1 MKRFLKLSLLLA
13 ATVLAALPIEVARR
27 HRKSQDPVQQPAPQ
41 IQVQTASAPEAPKPA
56 IQVSTAPA
64 PAKPVIQ
71 VGARPVAA
79 PAAPKV
85 VRDGE
90 YTDKDHICWYI
101 VAFGALPR
109 NFITKN
115 EARRLGWQGGPVEPY
130 APGKSIGGDR
140 YGNYEGTLPAGRYR
154 ECDVDTKGR
163 PRGAKRIVF
172 SDDRRVYYSDD
183 HYRTFKQIH

>member
-1 MKRFLKLSLLLA
+1 MKR
-13 ATVLAALPIEVARR
+13 TVALTILAALLLTLCACGKVRQAE
-27 HRKSQDPVQQPAPQ
+27 K
-41 IQVQTASAPEAPKPA
+41 A
-56 IQVSTAPA
+56 IDAL
-64 PAKPVIQ
+64 KEM
-71 VGARPVAA
+71 AA
-79 PAAPKV
+79 ATSKV

>member
-13 ATVLAALPIEVARR
+13 ATALAALPTEAARR
-27 HRKSQDPVQQPAPQ
+27 NRKSQGPVQQTAPQ
-41 IQVQTASAPEAPKPA
+41 IQVQT
-56 IQVSTAPA
+56 A

-71 VGARPVAA
+71 VGSKPAVASAA
-79 PAAPKV
+79 PSAAPKV
-85 VRDGE
+85 VREGE

>member
-1 MKRFLKLSLLLA
+1 M
-13 ATVLAALPIEVARR
+13 RR
-27 HRKSQDPVQQPAPQ
+27 
-41 IQVQTASAPEAPKPA
+41 
-56 IQVSTAPA
+56 
-64 PAKPVIQ
+64 
-71 VGARPVAA
+71 
-79 PAAPKV
+79 
-85 VRDGE
+85 GE

-154 ECDVDTKGR
+154 ECDVDTRGR
-163 PRGAKRIVF
+163 PRGARRIVYTA
-172 SDDRRVYYSDD
+172 DRRVYYSDD
-183 HYRTFKQIH
+183 HYRTFKRIR

>member
-13 ATVLAALPIEVARR
+13 TTALAALPTEAARR
-27 HRKSQDPVQQPAPQ
+27 NRRTQAPAQQPVPV
-41 IQVQTASAPEAPKPA
+41 IHVTSAPETKPA
-56 IQVSTAPA
+56 SAA

-71 VGARPVAA
+71 VGSASAGT

-85 VRDGE
+85 ERDGE

-101 VAFGALPR
+101 VAFGTLPR
-109 NFITKN
+109 NFITKA

-140 YGNYEGTLPAGRYR
+140 YGNYERTLPEGRYR
-154 ECDVDTKGR
+154 ECDIDTKGR

-183 HYRTFKQIH
+183 HYQTFKRLH

>member
-1 MKRFLKLSLLLA
+1 MKRFLKLSLLFA
-13 ATVLAALPIEVARR
+13 ATVFAALPAEAARR
-27 HRKSQDPVQQPAPQ
+27 HRKSPAPQPAPS
-41 IQVQTASAPEAPKPA
+41 IQVQTA
-56 IQVSTAPA
+56 PA
-64 PAKPVIQ
+64 PAVVPTASVPRPTIQ
-71 VGARPVAA
+71 VQAAPQPAAA

-85 VRDGE
+85 VREGE
-90 YTDKDHICWYI
+90 YTDKDHVCWYI

-115 EARRLGWQGGPVEPY
+115 EARRLGWQGGPLEPY

-140 YGNYEGTLPAGRYR
+140 YGNYERTLPEGRYR
-154 ECDVDTKGR
+154 ECDIDTRGR

-183 HYRTFKQIH
+183 HYQTFKRLH

>member
-13 ATVLAALPIEVARR
+13 AILLAALPTEAARRNRRAQAAQPAPRIEVA
-27 HRKSQDPVQQPAPQ
+27 PA
-41 IQVQTASAPEAPKPA
+41 AKPA
-56 IQVSTAPA
+56 IQITTSVAATNAPA
-64 PAKPVIQ
+64 
-71 VGARPVAA
+71 AA
-79 PAAPKV
+79 QPAAPKV
-85 VRDGE
+85 VREGE
-90 YTDKDHICWYI
+90 YTDKDHVCWYI

-115 EARRLGWQGGPVEPY
+115 EARRLGWQGGPLEPY

-140 YGNYEGTLPAGRYR
+140 YGNYERTLPEGRYR
-154 ECDVDTKGR
+154 ECDIDTRGR

-183 HYRTFKQIH
+183 HYQTFKRLH

>member
-13 ATVLAALPIEVARR
+13 ATALAALPSEAARR
-27 HRKSQDPVQQPAPQ
+27 NRRAQAPAQQPVPL
-41 IQVQTASAPEAPKPA
+41 IHVTSAPEAKPA
-56 IQVSTAPA
+56 SAG

-71 VGARPVAA
+71 VGTAPVAPVA
-79 PAAPKV
+79 TPAAPKV
-85 VRDGE
+85 VREGE
-90 YTDKDHICWYI
+90 YTDQDHVCWYI
-101 VAFGALPR
+101 VAFGALPK
-109 NFITKN
+109 NFITKA
-115 EARRLGWQGGPVEPY
+115 EARRLGWQGGPLEPY

-140 YGNYEGTLPAGRYR
+140 YGNYERTLPEGRYR

-183 HYRTFKQIH
+183 HYQTFKRLH